1 MKTKFYTL
9 FAVFCFLIQMNAF
22 TQDGYILVVG
32 SNTDD
37 QSVLD
42 ILIGKG
48 YTVVRGLD
56 YSGELSAEKLDS
68 VNGADLVIFSRNGS
82 TAGHGEAEPVMQQWA
97 DVFAPIL
104 SLSPWIMRNNR
115 WRWINSTA
123 LSCHGSDSISIPED
137 AQDHPIFD
145 GVDVSSGFL
154 EVVQTG
160 KTRNEK
166 FERDDGSGNPVDAG
180 MGTILA
186 TDPTDEGI
194 MAAEWKEGDMFY
206 EGGSIAAPFASS
218 DRMWLGFVTEGDN
231 CAIEPNVMSAFNGL
245 PDAETIFLNA
255 IAYMMGAAPG
265 SVSYSVNNTL
275 RIFPNPASNQIT
287 IQGLNQLTAYEIV
300 DLTGSVVLRS
310 YTKDGI
316 DISHLNAGVYILRTE
331 DALTVKFIKQ

>member
-9 FAVFCFLIQMNAF
+9 FAVFCFLIQMNTY

-32 SNTDD
+32 SSTDD
-37 QSVLD
+37 QTVLD
-42 ILIGKG
+42 ILINEG
-48 YTVVRGLD
+48 YSVARGLT

-115 WRWINSTA
+115 WRWINSDV
-123 LSCHGSDSISIPED
+123 LSCAGSDSISIPED
-137 AQDHPIFD
+137 AQNHAIYN

-154 EVVQTG
+154 EVLEPNR
-160 KTRNEK
+160 TRNEK
-166 FERDDGSGNPVDAG
+166 FAREDGGGNSVDAG
-180 MGTILA
+180 MGTLLA
-186 TDPTDEGI
+186 LDPSDEGI

-231 CAIEPNVMSAFNGL
+231 CKVEPNVMSAFNGND
-245 PDAETIFLNA
+245 DAKTIFLNA
-255 IAYMMGAAPG
+255 VAYMMGAAPG

-300 DLTGSVVLRS
+300 DLTGSIVLRG
-310 YTKDGI
+310 YTKNGI